1 MYLCSMQKYGLIGK
15 TLKHSFSQHY
25 FESHHTGIQYSLY
38 ELPSLN
44 NLRNWILETGVDGF
58 NVTIPYKVS
67 ILPLLDHLTPQA
79 DAIGAVNCVKVV
91 PDPSCKMGIRLIGH
105 NTDAQAFLET
115 FESFLKNGP
124 QFPKKDM
131 SAWILGNGGASK
143 AVSFALQQLHLSHKI
158 LTHSEI
164 DNLNNAQSLNAIP
177 AIVINATP
185 VGTHPH
191 TSETP
196 LPQLCDTNK
205 FTVPEHWFCY
215 DLIYNPEET
224 KLLRDA
230 ALMGASTHNGLQMLH
245 RQAEL
250 SLDFWTTKNS

>member
-1 MYLCSMQKYGLIGK
+1 MYLCIMQKYGLIGK

-25 FESHHTGIQYSLY
+25 FESHHSGIHYNLY

-44 NLRNWILETGVDGF
+44 NLRNWICETGLDGF

-91 PDPSCKMGIRLIGH
+91 PDSSFDMGIRLIGH
-105 NTDAQAFLET
+105 NTDAQAFQET
-115 FESFLKNGP
+115 FESFLNNETS
-124 QFPKKDM
+124 PKMDRK
-131 SAWILGNGGASK
+131 AWILGTGGAAK
-143 AVSFALQQLHLSHKI
+143 AVSFALQQLHISPKT

-164 DNLNNAQSLNAIP
+164 DYLKNTKSPNTIP
-177 AIVINATP
+177 SIVINATP
-185 VGTHPH
+185 VGMHPH
-191 TSETP
+191 SNETP

-205 FTVPEHWFCY
+205 ITVPEHWFCY

-224 KLLRDA
+224 KLLHDA
-230 ALMGASTHNGLQMLH
+230 ALRGASTHNGLQMLH

-250 SLDFWTTKNS
+250 SLDFWTSKK